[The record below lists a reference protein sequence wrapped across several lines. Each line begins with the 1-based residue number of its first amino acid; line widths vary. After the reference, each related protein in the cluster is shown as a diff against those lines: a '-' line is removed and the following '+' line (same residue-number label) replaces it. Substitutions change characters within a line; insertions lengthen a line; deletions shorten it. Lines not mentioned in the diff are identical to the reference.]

1 MVYSDIVLA
10 IVVWWVAALIRNAL
24 VGGPLSETTIAVS
37 VPGMLAWLALRGAM
51 GLYPGY
57 ALSQVAELRR
67 QVYTVLGAALV
78 SLMFAFFLQVGDFVS
93 RLVLLLGFAGIL
105 VSSPL
110 VRYGAKLILRK
121 SGLWGKPVI
130 VVGSGEEGRGL
141 VQLLEEE
148 WGYGLKPAV
157 LFEGSEESREL
168 SDAVELSRRYGV
180 DTIML
185 VISRDEQESLGKM
198 SSLASYSFRHV
209 IVIPDLEGIVNSA
222 VAVRDFSGNFGVEIK
237 HNLLDPWS
245 RRSKR
250 ALDLVLTIL
259 GGLVLIPLMLI
270 LAALVKLDSSGPVF
284 YAQRRVGAADRE
296 FRCWKFRTMH
306 PDADAVLANHLYEH
320 PHLRSEWEL
329 DHKLREDPRVTR
341 VGRFLRKTSLDEL
354 PQLWNVVRG
363 QMSLVG
369 PRPIVDAEVTKYR
382 DAYEL
387 YRRVTPGITG
397 MWQVSGR
404 NNTSYDERV
413 ALDSYYVRSWSV
425 WLDLVLLARTVE
437 SVLLRKGAY

>member
-1 MVYSDIVLA
+1 MLYSDIVLA
-10 IVVWWVAALIRNAL
+10 LVVWWFAALIRNAL
-24 VGGPLSETTIAVS
+24 VGAPLSETTVAVI
-37 VPGMLAWLALRGAM
+37 VPGMLAWLILRYAVGM
-51 GLYPGY
+51 YPGY
-57 ALSQVAELRR
+57 ALSPVAELRR
-67 QVYTVLGAALV
+67 QVYAVLGAALV
-78 SLMFAFFLQVGDFVS
+78 SLMFAFFLQIGDFVS

-105 VSSPL
+105 LASPL
-110 VRYGAKLILRK
+110 SRHGAKWILRR
-121 SGLWGKPVI
+121 SGLWGKPVV
-130 VVGSGEEGRGL
+130 VVGSGEEGSGL
-141 VQLLEEE
+141 IQLLEEE
-148 WGYGLKPAV
+148 WGFGLRPAAH
-157 LFEGSEESREL
+157 FEGSEESGVL
-168 SDAVELSRRYGV
+168 SEAVELSRRHGV
-180 DTIML
+180 DTIIL
-185 VISRDEQESLGKM
+185 VISREDRERLGRM
-198 SSLASYSFRHV
+198 TNLASYSFQHV
-209 IVIPDLEGIVNSA
+209 IVIPDVGGIISSA

-245 RRSKR
+245 RRAKR
-250 ALDLVLTIL
+250 TLDLLLTTL
-259 GGLVLIPLMLI
+259 GGMVLIPLLLI

-306 PDADAVLANHLYEH
+306 INAESLLENYLEDQ
-320 PHLRSEWEL
+320 PHLRAEWEL
-329 DHKLREDPRVTR
+329 DHKLRDDPRVTR

-369 PRPIVDAEVTKYR
+369 PRPIVDAEVAKYR

-425 WLDLVLLARTVE
+425 WLDIVLLARTIE